1 MDWKTV
7 SRKAPCP
14 CGSGKRYGDCCGL
27 LEQPNLGQDAPRF
40 AAMKSVA
47 YKGKIGRKREAFCAG
62 YIERKTELLR
72 LVRKKLASAE
82 LETGQRV
89 TCAKGCTICCSM
101 YIEAS
106 IQECE
111 AIVHHLYH
119 HDAAMATF
127 LKSYPG
133 WRAALKE
140 QGDIFKGRSKYWE
153 PQTTIEKAASLW
165 REFTEEEDRYFA
177 QGISCPFL
185 SEGLCS
191 IYEVRPYVC
200 ASYAA
205 VTPPDYCRSGSKSQP
220 RMVRAIPHGV
230 RSDRSFYHPEQLGER
245 VLSTMQIMVYEI
257 LKSGLTCFSAAGIDG
272 LETLDAQWLADP
284 EVSAVY
290 RKYLR

>member
-1 MDWKTV
+1 
-7 SRKAPCP
+7 
-14 CGSGKRYGDCCGL
+14 
-27 LEQPNLGQDAPRF
+27 
-40 AAMKSVA
+40 MKSIA
-47 YKGKIGRKREAFCAG
+47 YKGKIGRQREAFCVD
-62 YIERKTELLR
+62 YIKRKTELLR
-72 LVRKKLASAE
+72 LVTKKLASAE
-82 LETGQRV
+82 LETGHRV

-111 AIVHHLYH
+111 AIVYYLYH
-119 HDAAMATF
+119 HNGAMSTF
-127 LKSYPG
+127 LESYRG
-133 WRAALKE
+133 WRAALRQ
-140 QGDIFKGRSKYWE
+140 QGDIFKGRSRYWE
-153 PQTTIEKAASLW
+153 PQTTTEKAASLW
-165 REFTEEEDRYFA
+165 IEFTEQEDRYFD
-177 QGISCPFL
+177 QGLACPFL

-205 VTPPDYCRSGSKSQP
+205 VTPPEYCRSGSESQP
-220 RMVRAIPHGV
+220 KIVKAIPHVV
-230 RSDRSFYHPEQLGER
+230 RSDRSFYYPDQLAER

-257 LKSGLTCFSAAGIDG
+257 LKSGLTCFSAAGIKG